1 MKKQI
6 IDIKEGNNMEK
17 LTIRQKLFMIWIIL
31 FGLCMGITL
40 GSYVKIHNDNQ
51 NIVQNQAN

>member
-1 MKKQI
+1 
-6 IDIKEGNNMEK
+6 MEK

-51 NIVQNQAN
+51 NIVKNQAN